1 MNQKFLTAIN
11 KIARAKRDT
20 KGSPLW
26 KLKLHHDPKQ
36 NRADFNPE
44 YMYDIVVD
52 IAVSEGYRPKDQ
64 QRNDGH
70 TAAISTLGAT

>member
-1 MNQKFLTAIN
+1 VFN
-11 KIARAKRDT
+11 
-20 KGSPLW
+20 S
-26 KLKLHHDPKQ
+26 KQ